1 MTKRPSYTGAV
12 EWIARNDEPT
22 ARYEQLIDLIS
33 VVLVAD
39 LFGIE
44 AAKVAADVER
54 YRNKEGLY
62 A

>member
-1 MTKRPSYTGAV
+1 MMRPRYAGAIK
-12 EWIARNDEPT
+12 WIAVNDEPA

-39 LFGIE
+39 LFGVE